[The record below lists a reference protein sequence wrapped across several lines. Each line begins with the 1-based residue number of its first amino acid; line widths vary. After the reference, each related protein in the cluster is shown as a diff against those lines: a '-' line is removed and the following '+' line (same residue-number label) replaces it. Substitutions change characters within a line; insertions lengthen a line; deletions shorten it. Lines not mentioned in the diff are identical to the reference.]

1 MMFKRTAIS
10 LCLFSLFAS
19 GAYAEP
25 TLVNSVIE
33 DQADIDALNLSAD
46 GDKDLKWNDNTYAV
60 HVLTGTTT
68 SLAFTGNGK
77 NSLTMTAGAAMQG
90 ADGTDPYAFRFDQL
104 TGDVT
109 FSNFKN
115 VKLTSTY
122 NGDVPAIL
130 TFSLG
135 TTTFGSAEAA
145 LESLSFE
152 NLQLGKTWEGNSSV
166 DIYAKNFSL
175 DTALNVNSGFNINIQ
190 AVGEGQQS
198 QLKSVSVKADGE
210 FNVYGGSLTVDD
222 FLHLNNGASITL
234 GTKDNTLATVTLGTA
249 GTQSEE
255 NTLKLLNGANADLYA
270 GTVNVNGTTYI
281 YGSETKF
288 NANVGNL
295 TFSGEAEFRN
305 SSVVDLTVSEALA
318 FNESL
323 TIAGNADV
331 SASGGV
337 ITIGAVD
344 HSEAG
349 QILNL
354 EGTLS
359 VDAEK
364 FDVYGDSRLNG
375 GITATGGSYVFHGDL
390 RTLNSTAT
398 FGSSDAYLESF
409 KVEGSE
415 ATSGEWNHGFYIKNH
430 VDLYT
435 NNFASDAI
443 NLTAGSALQ
452 VTALNTTIESNQR
465 ALSVSGDLTFNA
477 FDGENA
483 SEQKL
488 TVITDNDQGA
498 VLVSD
503 GSLKVLGGSLS
514 ITGTTQV
521 NHGSI
526 ELGNKDSAL
535 QDVTIVQN
543 AGAVSAAAL
552 RSNRGTINVTAENIY
567 IAAND
572 NEAAVSAFSLSY
584 DDREDGKA
592 EIQLNAAGDI
602 TIEGNVTAGSDET
615 KDVVSITNQSLI
627 VIDGAG
633 TTTINGDLKTWN
645 GQLDSE
651 KFDQDI
657 SSNVIRVNLSGE
669 QSQLNGAI
677 IDVADSSATG
687 EVGTYL
693 NLTDQATWNVAADS
707 TLKSLA
713 SDGGLVT
720 TNGHQVTVD
729 TITNELGG
737 TTIETTSGE
746 ANQIKVARVV
756 GDGLEIHLT
765 DDTAKDLDASDLPGS
780 LASVADIG
788 QTDSDVT
795 ITSDEYGVYG
805 DMEVVLGENGE
816 AVSFTE
822 AKNTVTQGLQDI
834 AANNFLFFRSQMNDV
849 SKRMGDLRSMPSAAG
864 AWARY
869 YGGEMKYGDMD
880 MESRYNTL
888 QIGADQRFG
897 NFYLGLSASYS
908 DGNGTL
914 ANGST
919 DDKNYNFGVYGG
931 WVADNGQYV
940 DVIVKRHRLET
951 DATLYY
957 TSGLSNNADYNNWAT
972 SLSVEYGWRFNCPS
986 TGFYVEPQAE
996 LLYGRMDSVDFT
1008 TSRGVNVSQDAIDT
1022 LVGRLGAAIGYTFDD
1037 NRGSAY
1043 FTASVLHDWKAET
1056 DTTVRYNGISRHYQ
1070 DDLGGTWGEFSL
1082 GGTYNVTD
1090 SFSAYGD
1097 VMTTTGSPVRNPWQ
1111 ISVGV
1116 RYTF

>member
-1 MMFKRTAIS
+1 MDTAPDAQPYHGNTIFATNYGKIVFLDIGNAQQQITANS
-10 LCLFSLFAS
+10 KWGAMFAS
-19 GAYAEP
+19 DNGSIEVQSGSVDLTGSVLATNASTIRLGTQNALTKAVFTLEGENSGADNAAIIARNGTVE
-25 TLVNSVIE
+25 VNAV
-33 DQADIDALNLSAD
+33 QASISSPH
-46 GDKDLKWNDNTYAV
+46 YAV
-60 HVLTGTTT
+60 LATGQ
-68 SLAFTGNGK
+68 
-77 NSLTMTAGAAMQG
+77 NS
-90 ADGTDPYAFRFDQL
+90 D
-104 TGDVT
+104 
-109 FSNFKN
+109 
-115 VKLTSTY
+115 
-122 NGDVPAIL
+122 
-130 TFSLG
+130 
-135 TTTFGSAEAA
+135 
-145 LESLSFE
+145 
-152 NLQLGKTWEGNSSV
+152 
-166 DIYAKNFSL
+166 
-175 DTALNVNSGFNINIQ
+175 NVNSLVNIEASELLEITGDIASTIHRKDPSVVTVESTRIVNINQEASGTI
-190 AVGEGQQS
+190 VINGNVSTVSNDLTRSEVNIG
-198 QLKSVSVKADGE
+198 LKTADSVL
-210 FNVYGGSLTVDD
+210 NGSINDTY
-222 FLHLNNGASITL
+222 L
-234 GTKDNTLATVTLGTA
+234 GTDTTKD
-249 GTQSEE
+249 
-255 NTLKLLNGANADLYA
+255 
-270 GTVNVNGTTYI
+270 
-281 YGSETKF
+281 
-288 NANVGNL
+288 
-295 TFSGEAEFRN
+295 
-305 SSVVDLTVSEALA
+305 
-318 FNESL
+318 
-323 TIAGNADV
+323 
-331 SASGGV
+331 
-337 ITIGAVD
+337 
-344 HSEAG
+344 
-349 QILNL
+349 
-354 EGTLS
+354 
-359 VDAEK
+359 
-364 FDVYGDSRLNG
+364 
-375 GITATGGSYVFHGDL
+375 TGG
-390 RTLNSTAT
+390 T
-398 FGSSDAYLESF
+398 
-409 KVEGSE
+409 
-415 ATSGEWNHGFYIKNH
+415 
-430 VDLYT
+430 
-435 NNFASDAI
+435 
-443 NLTAGSALQ
+443 
-452 VTALNTTIESNQR
+452 
-465 ALSVSGDLTFNA
+465 
-477 FDGENA
+477 
-483 SEQKL
+483 
-488 TVITDNDQGA
+488 
-498 VLVSD
+498 
-503 GSLKVLGGSLS
+503 
-514 ITGTTQV
+514 
-521 NHGSI
+521 
-526 ELGNKDSAL
+526 
-535 QDVTIVQN
+535 
-543 AGAVSAAAL
+543 
-552 RSNRGTINVTAENIY
+552 
-567 IAAND
+567 
-572 NEAAVSAFSLSY
+572 
-584 DDREDGKA
+584 
-592 EIQLNAAGDI
+592 
-602 TIEGNVTAGSDET
+602 
-615 KDVVSITNQSLI
+615 
-627 VIDGAG
+627 
-633 TTTINGDLKTWN
+633 
-645 GQLDSE
+645 
-651 KFDQDI
+651 
-657 SSNVIRVNLSGE
+657 NLSLE
-669 QSQLNGAI
+669 NG
-677 IDVADSSATG
+677 
-687 EVGTYL
+687 
-693 NLTDQATWNVAADS
+693 ATWNVTGDS
-707 TLKSLA
+707 AFNSLTG
-713 SDGGLVT
+713 DEGVVT

-746 ANQIKVARVV
+746 ANQIKVARVA
-756 GDGLEIHLT
+756 GEGLEIHLT
-765 DDTAKDLDASDLPGS
+765 DDAAKDLDASDLPGS

-788 QTDSDVT
+788 QTDFDVT

>member
-1 MMFKRTAIS
+1 MLLVGADGGAINADVAGNIS
-10 LCLFSLFAS
+10 LSNSGNNAYVVHTANASDSTIMVDLDAAGDISLSSDLGGGISSS
-19 GAYAEP
+19 GTVSLDAGD
-25 TLVNSVIE
+25 SIS
-33 DQADIDALNLSAD
+33 IDTMNNGVYNRGGTIALSANNLLSISSESND
-46 GDKDLKWNDNTYAV
+46 GINAFS
-60 HVLTGTTT
+60 GTTNI
-68 SLAFTGNGK
+68 NGK
-77 NSLTMTAGAAMQG
+77 NVQISGKK
-90 ADGTDPYAFRFDQL
+90 
-104 TGDVT
+104 TG
-109 FSNFKN
+109 
-115 VKLTSTY
+115 
-122 NGDVPAIL
+122 IL
-130 TFSLG
+130 IGKSSEVNLG
-135 TTTFGSAEAA
+135 QDEEGKRI
-145 LESLSFE
+145 ESLR
-152 NLQLGKTWEGNSSV
+152 
-166 DIYAKNFSL
+166 
-175 DTALNVNSGFNINIQ
+175 
-190 AVGEGQQS
+190 
-198 QLKSVSVKADGE
+198 VKADGVGINSDGATGSTFNLYADDTTIHSVGNYAIQASTDE
-210 FNVYGGSLTVDD
+210 FNIVSSKFSVTSEQSSGIVVKSGTNFSLKSDEIKLNSGDISLRARSGGQIKIEGDQNAAVKSFVVETGSGTGIQADVEGSLIEIAAINTEIISNEQMDTAPDAQPYHGNTIFATNYGKIV
-222 FLHLNNGASITL
+222 FLDIGNAQQQITANSKWGAMFASNNGSIE
-234 GTKDNTLATVTLGTA
+234 V
-249 GTQSEE
+249 QS
-255 NTLKLLNGANADLYA
+255 
-270 GTVNVNGTTYI
+270 
-281 YGSETKF
+281 GS
-288 NANVGNL
+288 
-295 TFSGEAEFRN
+295 
-305 SSVVDLTVSEALA
+305 VDLTGSVLVTNASTIRLGTQNALTKAVFTLEGENSGADNAAIIARNGTVEVNAVQASISSPHYAVLATGQDSDYVDSLVNIEASELLEITGDIASTIHRKDPSVVTE
-318 FNESL
+318 ES
-323 TIAGNADV
+323 TRIVNINQE
-331 SASGGV
+331 ASGTIV
-337 ITIGAVD
+337 INGNVSTVGNDLTRSEVNIGLKTAD
-344 HSEAG
+344 
-349 QILNL
+349 
-354 EGTLS
+354 S
-359 VDAEK
+359 V
-364 FDVYGDSRLNG
+364 LNG
-375 GITATGGSYVFHGDL
+375 SINDTYLGTDTTKDTGG
-390 RTLNSTAT
+390 T
-398 FGSSDAYLESF
+398 
-409 KVEGSE
+409 
-415 ATSGEWNHGFYIKNH
+415 
-430 VDLYT
+430 
-435 NNFASDAI
+435 
-443 NLTAGSALQ
+443 
-452 VTALNTTIESNQR
+452 
-465 ALSVSGDLTFNA
+465 
-477 FDGENA
+477 
-483 SEQKL
+483 
-488 TVITDNDQGA
+488 
-498 VLVSD
+498 
-503 GSLKVLGGSLS
+503 
-514 ITGTTQV
+514 
-521 NHGSI
+521 
-526 ELGNKDSAL
+526 
-535 QDVTIVQN
+535 
-543 AGAVSAAAL
+543 
-552 RSNRGTINVTAENIY
+552 
-567 IAAND
+567 
-572 NEAAVSAFSLSY
+572 
-584 DDREDGKA
+584 
-592 EIQLNAAGDI
+592 
-602 TIEGNVTAGSDET
+602 
-615 KDVVSITNQSLI
+615 
-627 VIDGAG
+627 
-633 TTTINGDLKTWN
+633 
-645 GQLDSE
+645 
-651 KFDQDI
+651 
-657 SSNVIRVNLSGE
+657 NLSLE
-669 QSQLNGAI
+669 NG
-677 IDVADSSATG
+677 
-687 EVGTYL
+687 
-693 NLTDQATWNVAADS
+693 ATWNVTGDS
-707 TLKSLA
+707 AFNSLTG
-713 SDGGLVT
+713 DEGVVT

-765 DDTAKDLDASDLPGS
+765 DDAAKDLDASDLPGS

-805 DMEVVLGENGE
+805 DMKVVLGENGE